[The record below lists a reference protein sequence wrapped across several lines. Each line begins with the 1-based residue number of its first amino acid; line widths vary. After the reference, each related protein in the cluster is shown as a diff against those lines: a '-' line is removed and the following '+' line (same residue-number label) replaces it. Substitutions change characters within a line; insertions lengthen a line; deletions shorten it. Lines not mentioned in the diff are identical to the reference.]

1 MEDIELRIQ
10 RKCSEIEDIH
20 PARNEL
26 KKMFYEFQ
34 KIYLKMIVLSARE
47 NIIKLLNYLN
57 VFRSIQKNISNA
69 AKDDFLI

>member
-1 MEDIELRIQ
+1 
-10 RKCSEIEDIH
+10 
-20 PARNEL
+20 
-26 KKMFYEFQ
+26 
-34 KIYLKMIVLSARE
+34 MIVLSARE